1 MSYASKVC
9 IIVKCDSYLFF
20 DPLIR
25 FKVVIIKLGYY
36 RVMPSEPVE
45 GVVFGRPVEG

>member
-1 MSYASKVC
+1 MFIQGQLSTGMDGTLITLSHQY
-9 IIVKCDSYLFF
+9 VKYK
-20 DPLIR
+20 P
-25 FKVVIIKLGYY
+25 KLGYY